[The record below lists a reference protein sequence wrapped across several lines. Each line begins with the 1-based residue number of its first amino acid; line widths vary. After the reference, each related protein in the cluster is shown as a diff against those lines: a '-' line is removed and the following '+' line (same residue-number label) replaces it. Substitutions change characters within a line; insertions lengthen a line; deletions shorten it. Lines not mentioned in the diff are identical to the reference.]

1 MVELVS
7 PDDGACSVLL
17 EVYFLGLMEQLS
29 ITYSFVSSLLLIEV
43 LVAHMRVGLAHVAAE
58 CLSFR
63 VLAVADGT
71 NVFVKSFLFAYF
83 LFHYGLSLCLLSRLG
98 RFVRFLNFFT
108 LIILFFLGGTFSV

>member
-17 EVYFLGLMEQLS
+17 EVYFLRLMEQLS
-29 ITYSFVSSLLLIEV
+29 ITYSFVSSLLLIEI
-43 LVAHMRVGLAHVAAE
+43 LVAHMRVCLTHVAAE

-71 NVFVKSFLFAYF
+71 YVFVKSFLFAYF
-83 LFHYGLSLCLLSRLG
+83 LFHYGLRLRLLSRLG
-98 RFVRFLNFFT
+98 
-108 LIILFFLGGTFSV
+108 